1 MQTDVKYAKRKQK
14 NEKQFLE
21 QKKKKLS
28 KTTKDTCKSN
38 LFEGH
43 SEFLSVLEI

>member
-1 MQTDVKYAKRKQK
+1 ME
-14 NEKQFLE
+14 NSFFE
-21 QKKKKLS
+21 QKMLS

-43 SEFLSVLEI
+43 SEFLSVLGI